1 MTNGEKL
8 TIAMTAPN
16 ALMADRRLKMRV
28 SRASGVEM
36 FECFTIFL
44 HPFGTALLVTQ
55 LRSGGSMISFRAR
68 SKCLVNFD
76 RDRSVR
82 VERCARICIVARP
95 IWSSAM
101 PTIAPQIAEVAQLV
115 GDPGRANILS
125 ILMDGRALTAS
136 ELAGVAGVT
145 AQTTSSYLAKLVE
158 RELLTVEKRGPRRF
172 YRLATPLVAWMLEG
186 IMNVA
191 VTGPPRFRPPSRC
204 DSEMRRA
211 RTCYDHLA
219 GELGVALTDAMI
231 ERGYV
236 VLDAD
241 AGELT
246 EAGSGFLAGLGADLT
261 PAARSRRAR
270 RPCLDWSERRPHLAG
285 RVGAAIAHLGFE
297 RDWIRRRRVGRSVE
311 ITVDGIVAFKET
323 FGARI

>member
-1 MTNGEKL
+1 
-8 TIAMTAPN
+8 
-16 ALMADRRLKMRV
+16 
-28 SRASGVEM
+28 
-36 FECFTIFL
+36 
-44 HPFGTALLVTQ
+44 
-55 LRSGGSMISFRAR
+55 
-68 SKCLVNFD
+68 
-76 RDRSVR
+76 
-82 VERCARICIVARP
+82 
-95 IWSSAM
+95 M
-101 PTIAPQIAEVAQLV
+101 PTIAPPQIAEVAQLV

-136 ELAGVAGVT
+136 ELATVAGVT
-145 AQTTSSYLAKLVE
+145 AQTASSHLAKLVE
-158 RELLTVEKRGPRRF
+158 RELLNVERRGPRRF
-172 YRLATPLVAWMLEG
+172 YRLATPLVARMLEG

-246 EAGSGFLAGLGADLT
+246 EAGSSFLAGLGADLA
-261 PAARSRRAR
+261 PAARSRRAFC

-297 RDWIRRRRVGRSVE
+297 RDWIRRRRVGRSIE
-311 ITVDGIVAFKET
+311 ITDDGIVAFKEM